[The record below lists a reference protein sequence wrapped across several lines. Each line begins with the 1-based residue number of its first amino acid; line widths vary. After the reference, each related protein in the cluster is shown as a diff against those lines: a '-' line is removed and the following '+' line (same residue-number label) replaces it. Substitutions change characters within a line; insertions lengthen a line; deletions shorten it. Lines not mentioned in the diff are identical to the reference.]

1 MTLLQE
7 DREPKITPTECLRFH
22 GAVILPQRPAGI
34 LRALQ
39 GSRKR
44 LMQDGHTPGRFDAVM
59 QRCRRIERQA
69 ASLRGEMLWLAE
81 GEGNRGRVDRAL
93 RALREQLRQAEA
105 LADEIDPAGL
115 RAA

>member
-1 MTLLQE
+1 MHEGQIE
-7 DREPKITPTECLRFH
+7 
-22 GAVILPQRPAGI
+22 
-34 LRALQ
+34 
-39 GSRKR
+39 
-44 LMQDGHTPGRFDAVM
+44 GRFDAVM

-81 GEGNRGRVDRAL
+81 GEGDRRRVERAL

-105 LADEIDPAGL
+105 LADQIDASEL

>member
-1 MTLLQE
+1 MHEHET
-7 DREPKITPTECLRFH
+7 H
-22 GAVILPQRPAGI
+22 
-34 LRALQ
+34 
-39 GSRKR
+39 
-44 LMQDGHTPGRFDAVM
+44 GRFDAVM

-81 GEGNRGRVDRAL
+81 GEGDRRRVERAL
-93 RALREQLRQAEA
+93 RALRAQLSQAEA

>member
-1 MTLLQE
+1 
-7 DREPKITPTECLRFH
+7 
-22 GAVILPQRPAGI
+22 
-34 LRALQ
+34 
-39 GSRKR
+39 
-44 LMQDGHTPGRFDAVM
+44 MQDEHSDGRFDAVM

-81 GEGNRGRVDRAL
+81 GEGDRSRVERAL
-93 RALREQLRQAEA
+93 RALREQLRQAEV